1 MTALLLSVFRYFQ
14 KNKLAFWLVLTGSIL
29 LMAAGASRVRLEED
43 ITSIFPDDERVGKL
57 SYIFKN
63 SSFSDRVVVMV
74 SVRDSS
80 KAPQPDSLVAVASRL
95 AEKMEIRLKPFD
107 ALVTARI
114 DQTKVLQVFETA
126 HRYLPVFLTEKDYE
140 TLDSISKLEVSRQVL
155 RNNFRLLVSP
165 AGIALKRM
173 IVQDPTGFSFIVLK
187 KLEQLQYDENIELYN
202 DYIITKDHR
211 HLIFFIQPASA
222 SAATGKNADFVEA
235 LKDIITT
242 SNSTLADVHV
252 SAFGAPIVAV
262 GNATQLKKDTILTLS
277 LLVILLSVF
286 IYAFFRSKRVLLL
299 ILFPVVYGAVF
310 SLCCIYLIQGNASIL
325 ALAAGSVI
333 LGIAVN
339 YALHLLVH
347 LRQHPD
353 KEKAIKDLV
362 GPMTLGSTT
371 TVLAF
376 FSLQFTNA
384 VVLKDIGL
392 FAGFSLIG
400 AAICS
405 LVFLPHLVSLK
416 KTAVDQRSS
425 KLRIPFDKLRIPG
438 IILIFLV
445 TPVLFYFAGD
455 VTFNSDMNKLNF
467 MSPETREA
475 QQRLE
480 TINPA
485 SLHTLYVPSDGES
498 LQHALQKNERITP
511 RLDSLRESGIVNKVH
526 SVSAL
531 LISDSLQR
539 LRIERW
545 NAFWSD
551 ERRNSFL
558 SAMHEEGEKLKFSPQ
573 VLARIDTLITK
584 DYKIMDT
591 ASFNML
597 CNTFFLDN
605 IIERDGEATVITLVN
620 TTPPNTDR
628 VYSVIANFPGAAFD
642 RQMITK
648 LFIEFVNDDFTFI
661 VTFTSVLVF
670 LVLLISYGKFELTLI
685 TFMPMLITWI
695 WILGIMALVGI
706 EFNIINVMIST
717 FIFGLGDDY
726 SIFVMDGLL
735 QEYKHRKSVL
745 FSIRIS
751 IFLSALTTISGL
763 GVLIFA
769 EHPAL
774 RSIAAIAIIG
784 IVCVFIMSQT
794 LEPFLFRWLIT
805 DRTKKGLP
813 PMSLMGMILTFLTY
827 SLFVI
832 GSFFLTVV
840 GLVFKIIPF
849 GKDRLKLSY
858 HHLIRIF
865 TGAVLYLN
873 FKLKK
878 RILNLSSHTYS
889 TPSVIIA
896 NHNSFLDIL
905 ITTMLNPKVVLLT
918 NKWVWNSPVFG
929 GVVRLANY
937 FPVMEGADD
946 SVSRLKR
953 KVDLGYSVVVFPEGT
968 RSESGNIGRFHKGA
982 FYLAEKLNLPIT
994 PLVIHGAYQGIPK
1007 NTFYVNDSVLTIRFL
1022 PRIEPDDLR
1031 YGTSYAE
1038 RCKSISRYFKSEHAK
1053 IKNDPNQSD
1062 WFVDRLKSNYMYK
1075 GPVLEWYLEIKMR
1088 LEKNYK
1094 FFHEQVPHNASVLD
1108 LGCGYGFLP
1117 YTLHLLS
1124 GERSIHGVDYDEEKI
1139 SIAENGYLRGSQ
1151 LTFECADV
1159 SVYSDLQY
1167 DVIIMSDVL
1176 HYLLPED
1183 QVALLKRC
1191 FHHLNPGGKII
1202 IRDGNTDMRQR
1213 HKGTKLTELFS
1224 VKLLKFNKAVNPL
1237 TFVSGEQITRLAEEH
1252 GFVAEQFDHAKLT
1265 SNIIFVITKRE
1276 GHHGKI

>member
-29 LMAAGASRVRLEED
+29 LLAAGAARVRLEED

-63 SSFSDRVVVMV
+63 SALSDRVVVMV
-74 SVRDSS
+74 SANDSV
-80 KAPQPDSLVAVASRL
+80 KAPQPDSLVAVAGRL
-95 AEKMEIRLKPFD
+95 AEAMETGLKPYN
-107 ALVTARI
+107 AIVTARI

-126 HRYLPVFLTEKDYE
+126 RRYLPVFLTEEDYK
-140 TLDSISKLEVSRQVL
+140 TLDSISKPEVSRQIL
-155 RNNFRLLVSP
+155 RNNFKLLISP

-187 KLEQLQYDENIELYN
+187 KLEQLQYDENIALYN

-222 SAATGKNADFVEA
+222 SGDTGKNADFVEA
-235 LKDIITT
+235 IEGIITT
-242 SNSTLADVHV
+242 SNNAVTDVHI

-277 LLVILLSVF
+277 LLVILLSIF

-310 SLCCIYLIQGNASIL
+310 SLCCIYLIQGSASIL

-384 VVLKDIGL
+384 VVLRDIGL

-405 LVFLPHLVSLK
+405 LIFLPHLVSLQK
-416 KTAVDQRSS
+416 NAVDRRSS
-425 KLRIPFDKLRIPG
+425 MLKIPFNKFRAPG
-438 IILIFLV
+438 ILLIVLV

-485 SLHTLYVPSDGES
+485 SLHTLYVSSDGKS
-498 LQHALQKNERITP
+498 LQHALRKNERVTP
-511 RLDSLRESGIVNKVH
+511 RLDSLRDVGVVNKVH
-526 SVSAL
+526 SASSL
-531 LISDSLQR
+531 LISDSLQH

-545 NAFWSD
+545 NTFWND

-558 SAMHEEGEKLKFSPQ
+558 SAMHEEGEQLKFSSQ
-573 VLARIDTLITK
+573 VISRIDTLISK
-584 DYKIMDT
+584 HYGIMDT
-591 ASFNML
+591 ASFNL
-597 CNTFFLDN
+597 LRKTFFLDN
-605 IIERDGEATVITLVN
+605 IIERNGDATVITLVN
-620 TTPPNTDR
+620 ALPSNLNQ
-628 VYSVIANFPGAAFD
+628 VYDVVENSPATVFD

-670 LVLLISYGKFELTLI
+670 LVLLISYGKLELTII

-745 FSIRIS
+745 SSVRIS

-805 DRTKKGLP
+805 DRTKRGLP
-813 PMSLMGMILTFLTY
+813 PMSIVNMILTFLTY

-832 GSFFLTVV
+832 GSFFLTFV
-840 GLVFKIIPF
+840 GLCFRLIPF
-849 GKDRLKLSY
+849 GKNPLKLIY
-858 HHLIRIF
+858 HHLIRIL

-878 RILNLSSHTYS
+878 RIVNLTSHTYS

-929 GVVRLANY
+929 GVVRLADY

-946 SVSRLKR
+946 SVSRLKK
-953 KVDLGYSVVVFPEGT
+953 KVDQGYSVVVFPEGT
-968 RSESGNIGRFHKGA
+968 RSENGQIQRFHKGA

-994 PLVIHGAYQGIPK
+994 PLIIHGAYQGIPK
-1007 NTFYVNDSVLTIRFL
+1007 NTFYVNDSVLTIKFL
-1022 PRIEPDDLR
+1022 PRIESDDLR
-1031 YGTSYAE
+1031 FGTAYAE
-1038 RCKSISRYFKSEHAK
+1038 RCKSISRYFKNEHAR
-1053 IKNDPNQSD
+1053 INNDPNQSD

-1088 LEKNYK
+1088 LEKNYR
-1094 FFHEQVPHNASVLD
+1094 FFHEQVPHNARVLD

-1124 GERSIHGVDYDEEKI
+1124 AERTIHGVDYDEEKI
-1139 SIAENGYLRGSQ
+1139 SIAENGYLRGNQ

-1159 SVYSDLQY
+1159 SVYSELQY

-1191 FHHLNPGGKII
+1191 FHQLNSGGKII
-1202 IRDGNTDMRQR
+1202 IRDGNADMKQR

-1224 VKLLKFNKAVNPL
+1224 VKLLKFNKAVHSL
-1237 TFVSGEQITRLAEEH
+1237 SFVSGEQITRLAEEH
-1252 GFVAEQFDHAKLT
+1252 GFVVERFDHTKLT